1 MQSIGGVKMYLVLS
15 INYFNDM
22 PNEQKD
28 YIQMLKTKGRLNTKI
43 TTNSLKIV
51 CDKKDARYIKSID
64 NVKLIFEL
72 KNGGCLLL
80 LGNIGCVYTGNF
92 CGEFFCKRVVI
103 EEGSEYKNI
112 KGVEFEIDFSNPL
125 GCTSNDVMKER
136 LQEIVNNP
144 NFVFNLNQFDEF
156 MDIFQYYKKLSAE
169 LNNNISY
176 KIINISKE
184 YCFISTALKN
194 FDNDYKEEVYD
205 INGILIGYKF
215 EQYIY
220 EQLDSEV
227 RDNVQFLCDIE
238 IDAEKSDIKRI
249 KSIGNDNIYVSNI
262 KIVGEKDIKELN
274 QFVINNAVNYKDHIM
289 ITGELK
295 KYDDNYQY
303 LNLYDM
309 GQKIKVESI
318 DNSLRLINQGAS
330 GAASELLTYLIG
342 DEPMPCASKKSV
354 TKDIVTKDIE
364 PYIAGLNESQ
374 KAAFMMC
381 IDGSPVSLIKGP
393 PGTGKTHV
401 INAIV
406 QYITKELGEK
416 TIISSQTHIA
426 IDNVLD
432 KLMTNYD
439 AIIPNRITNRKNK
452 YSGEEIDKTLYTT
465 WATKFADHNNRA
477 SDKNLA
483 NTILEDMQRFNG
495 QKRFIYSEET
505 DSSDFKVIGATTT
518 TSAIAGKK
526 GLEVLEGYDWLII
539 DEVSKCPITEVL
551 RYLPY
556 VSKIIM
562 VGDDYQL
569 APLLEFNK
577 EDVKHLPS
585 YNEDKY
591 EKLQQIYEQ
600 SVFADTLEK
609 ARKCDRLVILNE
621 NYRSVKD
628 VLACYNVLYDNTLVG
643 KREIVNPNVVQIN
656 SKVIDNNKN
665 VFFIEVLNG
674 KEAMDG
680 TSRFNLEEL
689 EATKEILKML
699 MKEIVNPF
707 QVSVAAIFPY
717 GAQISKFHKNN
728 ITLINEAKKLFKT
741 FDIDTVDAFQ
751 GKEADIVLLNTVV
764 ADSSKRN
771 FLNDFRRINVSM
783 SRAKDKLFIFGN
795 SHVLSRIDMKKT
807 GMAERKYFKDI
818 IEYIKLNGQ
827 YIKYDGGIINEPITS
842 KRIIELA

>member
-1 MQSIGGVKMYLVLS
+1 MYLALN

-22 PNEQKD
+22 PEEQKE
-28 YIQMLKTKGRLNTKI
+28 YINALKSKGTLNTKI
-43 TTNSLKIV
+43 TTNALKIIY
-51 CDKKDARYIKSID
+51 DKKDARYIKSLE
-64 NVKLIFEL
+64 NVKLVFAL
-72 KNGGCLLL
+72 KNGGCMLL

-92 CGEFFCKRVVI
+92 CGEFFCKKVVI
-103 EEGSEYKNI
+103 EEGSQFDNI

-125 GCTSNDVMKER
+125 GCTPNDVMKER
-136 LQEIVNNP
+136 LQEIANNK
-144 NFVFNLNQFDEF
+144 NFVFNLSQFDEF
-156 MDIFQYYKKLSAE
+156 MDIFEYYKKLSAE
-169 LNNNISY
+169 LNNNVSY
-176 KIINISKE
+176 EILNISKE
-184 YCFISTALKN
+184 YCFISTDVKE
-194 FDNDYKEEVYD
+194 FESDYKEEVYD
-205 INGILIGYKF
+205 LNGILIGYSF
-215 EQYIY
+215 DEYIY
-220 EQLDSEV
+220 EQLPNEIKDK
-227 RDNVQFLCDIE
+227 VQFLCDIE

-249 KSIGNDNIYVSNI
+249 KTIGADNIYVSNI
-262 KIVGEKDIKELN
+262 RNVGDKDVKQLN
-274 QFVINNAVNYKDHIM
+274 QFIVINSYNNKDHI
-289 ITGELK
+289 ILSGELK
-295 KYDDNYQY
+295 NYDDNYQY

-330 GAASELLTYLIG
+330 GAASQLLTYLIG
-342 DEPMPCASKKSV
+342 DEPMPDFGTGRL
-354 TKDIVTKDIE
+354 TKDIK
-364 PYIAGLNESQ
+364 PYLEGLNESQ
-374 KAAFMMC
+374 KLAFMKC

-406 QYITKELGEK
+406 QYITKELNQK
-416 TIISSQTHIA
+416 VIISSQTHIA

-452 YSGEEIDKTLYTT
+452 YSGDEIDKTLYKT
-465 WATKFADHNNRA
+465 WGLKFEKHNARVSNE
-477 SDKNLA
+477 KLA
-483 NTILEDMQRFNG
+483 QKILEDMSHFNG
-495 QKRFIYSEET
+495 QKQFVYSEET
-505 DSSDFKVIGATTT
+505 DTSDYAVIGATTT

-556 VSKIIM
+556 VSRIIM

-577 EDVKHLPS
+577 EDVEHLPS
-585 YNEDKY
+585 YNEDKF

-600 SVFADTLEK
+600 SVFADTLNK
-609 ARKCDRLVILNE
+609 AIRCNRLAILNE

-628 VLACYNVLYDNTLVG
+628 VLACYNVFYDNTLIG
-643 KREIVNPNVVQIN
+643 KREEVNPNVTQIE
-656 SKVIDNNKN
+656 SKTINNNKN
-665 VFFIEVLNG
+665 VYFIEVFNG

-689 EATKEILKML
+689 EATKEILKRL
-699 MKEIVNPF
+699 MKEVVNPEH
-707 QVSVAAIFPY
+707 VSVAAIFPY

-728 ITLINEAKKLFKT
+728 ITLINEAKKIFKS

-795 SHVLSRIDMKKT
+795 SHVLSRIEMKKT
-807 GMAERKYFKDI
+807 GTSERKYFKDI
-818 IEYIKLNGQ
+818 IEYIRINGQ
-827 YIKYDGGIINEPITS
+827 YIKYDGGIIDEPITS
-842 KRIIELA
+842 KRAIEFA

>member
-1 MQSIGGVKMYLVLS
+1 MYLALN

-22 PNEQKD
+22 PEEQKE
-28 YIQMLKTKGRLNTKI
+28 YIKAIKSSGTLNTKI
-43 TTNSLKIV
+43 TTNALKIV
-51 CDKKDARYIKSID
+51 YDKKDARYIKSLD
-64 NVKLIFEL
+64 NVKLVFAL
-72 KNGGCLLL
+72 KDGGCMLL

-92 CGEFFCKRVVI
+92 CGEFFCKKVVI
-103 EEGSEYKNI
+103 EEGSQYDNI

-125 GCTSNDVMKER
+125 GCTPNDVMKER
-136 LQEIVNNP
+136 LQEIVNNK
-144 NFVFNLNQFDEF
+144 NFVFNLSQFDEF
-156 MDIFQYYKKLSAE
+156 MDIFEYYKKLSAE
-169 LNNNISY
+169 LNNNVSY
-176 KIINISKE
+176 EIINISKE
-184 YCFISTALKN
+184 YCFISTDVKE
-194 FDNDYKEEVYD
+194 FESDYKEEVYD
-205 INGILIGYKF
+205 LNGILIGYSF
-215 EQYIY
+215 DEYIY
-220 EQLDSEV
+220 EQLPNEIKDK
-227 RDNVQFLCDIE
+227 VQFLCDIE

-249 KSIGNDNIYVSNI
+249 KSIGADNIYVSNI
-262 KIVGEKDIKELN
+262 KNVGDKDVKQLN
-274 QFVINNAVNYKDHIM
+274 QFIAINSYNNKDHI
-289 ITGELK
+289 ILSGELK
-295 KYDDNYQY
+295 NYDDNYQY

-330 GAASELLTYLIG
+330 GAASQLLTYLIG
-342 DEPMPCASKKSV
+342 DEPMPDFGKGRI
-354 TKDIVTKDIE
+354 TKDIK
-364 PYIAGLNESQ
+364 PYLEGLNESQ
-374 KAAFMMC
+374 KLAFMKC

-406 QYITKELGEK
+406 QYITKELNQK
-416 TIISSQTHIA
+416 VIISSQTHIA

-452 YSGEEIDKTLYTT
+452 YSGDEIDKTLYKT
-465 WATKFADHNNRA
+465 WGLKFEKHNARVSNE
-477 SDKNLA
+477 KLA
-483 NTILEDMQRFNG
+483 QKILEDMSHFNG
-495 QKRFIYSEET
+495 QKQFVYSEET
-505 DSSDFKVIGATTT
+505 DTSDYAVIGATTT

-556 VSKIIM
+556 VSRIIM

-577 EDVKHLPS
+577 EDVEHLPS
-585 YNEDKY
+585 YDEDKF

-600 SVFADTLEK
+600 SVFADTLNK
-609 ARKCDRLVILNE
+609 AIKCNRLAILNE

-628 VLACYNVLYDNTLVG
+628 VLACYNVFYDNTLIG
-643 KREIVNPNVVQIN
+643 KREEVNPDVTQIESKTIDN
-656 SKVIDNNKN
+656 SKN
-665 VFFIEVLNG
+665 VYFIEVFNG

-689 EATKEILKML
+689 EATKEILKRL
-699 MKEIVNPF
+699 MKEVVNPEH
-707 QVSVAAIFPY
+707 VSVAAIFPY

-728 ITLINEAKKLFKT
+728 ITLINEAKKIFKS

-795 SHVLSRIDMKKT
+795 SHVLSRIEMKKT
-807 GMAERKYFKDI
+807 GTQERKYFKEI
-818 IEYIKLNGQ
+818 IEHIRIRGQ
-827 YIKYDGGIINEPITS
+827 YIKYDGGIIDEPITS
-842 KRIIELA
+842 KRTIEFA

>member
-1 MQSIGGVKMYLVLS
+1 MLLRL
-15 INYFNDM
+15 NLNNFPNM
-22 PNEQKD
+22 PDEQKE
-28 YIQMLKTKGRLNTKI
+28 LLNMVKSAGELNVKI
-43 TTNSLKIV
+43 TTNHKQITY
-51 CDKKDARYIKSID
+51 DRKDSRYIKSLD
-64 NVKLIFEL
+64 GVKLVIKL
-72 KNGGCLLL
+72 KGQGCLLL
-80 LGNIGCVYTGNF
+80 IGNIGCVYTGNF
-92 CGEFFCKRVVI
+92 CGEFFCKRAVI
-103 EEGSEYKNI
+103 EEGNNYENV
-112 KGVEFEIDFSNPL
+112 KGLEISVDFSNPL
-125 GCTSNDVMKER
+125 NNTPNDILKDYLRMIAE
-136 LQEIVNNP
+136 NP
-144 NFVFNLNQFDEF
+144 MFEFNIGQFDEF
-156 MDIFQYYKKLSAE
+156 MEIFEYYKKLSAE

-176 KIINISKE
+176 NIIDISKE
-184 YCFISTALKN
+184 YCFISTDVKE
-194 FDNDYKEEVYD
+194 FESDYKEEVYD
-205 INGILIGYKF
+205 INGILIGYRF
-215 EQYIY
+215 DEYIY
-220 EQLDSEV
+220 EQLDS
-227 RDNVQFLCDIE
+227 DLKDKVQFLCDIE
-238 IDAEKSDIKRI
+238 IDAEKDSLKRI
-249 KSIGNDNIYVSNI
+249 KSIGADNIYASNI
-262 KIVGEKDIKELN
+262 KNVGEKDIKQLN
-274 QFVINNAVNYKDHIM
+274 QFIIINAYNNKNHIVLS
-289 ITGELK
+289 GEMK
-295 KYDDNYQY
+295 NYDDNYQY

-330 GAASELLTYLIG
+330 GAASDLLTYLIG
-342 DEPMPCASKKSV
+342 DEPIPNNGYNRI
-354 TKDIVTKDIE
+354 TKDIK
-364 PYIAGLNESQ
+364 PYLEGLNESQ
-374 KAAFMMC
+374 KIAFMKC

-406 QYITKELGEK
+406 QYITKELNQK
-416 TIISSQTHIA
+416 VIISSQTHIA

-452 YSGEEIDKTLYTT
+452 YSGDEIDKTLYKT
-465 WATKFADHNNRA
+465 WGLKFEKHNQRVSNE
-477 SDKNLA
+477 KLA
-483 NTILEDMQRFNG
+483 KQILEDMSHFSG
-495 QKRFIYSEET
+495 QKKFVYSEET
-505 DSSDFKVIGATTT
+505 DTSDYAVIGATTT

-556 VSKIIM
+556 VSRIIM

-577 EDVKHLPS
+577 EDVEHLPS
-585 YNEDKY
+585 YDEDKF
-591 EKLQQIYEQ
+591 EKLQQVYEQ

-609 ARKCDRLVILNE
+609 ARRCDRLVTLNE
-621 NYRSVKD
+621 NYRSVSE
-628 VLACYNVLYDNTLVG
+628 VLACYNVFYDNTLVG
-643 KREIVNPNVVQIN
+643 KREEVNPKVTQIN
-656 SKVIDNNKN
+656 SKIIDNNKN
-665 VFFIEVLNG
+665 VYFIEVFNG

-689 EATKEILKML
+689 EATKVILKKL
-699 MKEIVNPF
+699 MKEVVNPE

-728 ITLINEAKKLFKT
+728 ITLINEAKKIFKS

-795 SHVLSRIDMKKT
+795 SHVLSRIEMKKT
-807 GMAERKYFKDI
+807 GTQGRKYFKEI
-818 IEYIKLNGQ
+818 IEYIRIKGQ
-827 YIKYDGGIINEPITS
+827 YIEYDGGIKDEPITS
-842 KRIIELA
+842 KRTIEFA

>member
-1 MQSIGGVKMYLVLS
+1 MRLS
-15 INYFNDM
+15 LNLNHFNDM
-22 PNEQKD
+22 PEEQKD
-28 YIQMLKTKGRLNTKI
+28 IIRMLKGSGMVKTKI
-43 TTNSLKIV
+43 TTNAKKITY
-51 CDKKDARYIKSID
+51 DRKDSRYIKSLD
-64 NVKLIFEL
+64 NVKLVFQLED
-72 KNGGCLLL
+72 GGALLL
-80 LGNIGCVYTGNF
+80 LGNICCVYTGNF

-103 EEGSEYKNI
+103 EEGNSYGNI
-112 KGVEFEIDFSNPL
+112 RGFEFEVDFSNPL
-125 GCTSNDVMKER
+125 NNTPNDVLKEY
-136 LQEIVNNP
+136 LKVIADSSEFEYNI
-144 NFVFNLNQFDEF
+144 NQFDEF
-156 MDIFQYYKKLSAE
+156 MDIFGFYKQLSAE
-169 LNNNISY
+169 LNNNVTYSILS
-176 KIINISKE
+176 ISKE
-184 YCFISTALKN
+184 YCFISTDVKD
-194 FDNDYKEEVYD
+194 FDSDYKEEVYD

-215 EQYIY
+215 DEYIY
-220 EQLDSEV
+220 EQLESDIKDS
-227 RDNVQFLCDIE
+227 VQFLCDIE

-249 KSIGNDNIYVSNI
+249 KAIGADNIYVSNI
-262 KIVGEKDIKELN
+262 KNVGEKDVKQLN
-274 QFVINNAVNYKDHIM
+274 QFIITNAVNNKEHI
-289 ITGELK
+289 ILTGSLK
-295 KYDDNYQY
+295 NYDDKYEY

-309 GQKIKVESI
+309 GQKIKIESI

-342 DEPMPCASKKSV
+342 DEPMPSNGRKRV
-354 TKDIVTKDIE
+354 TKDIK
-364 PYIAGLNESQ
+364 PYIEGLNESQ

-406 QYITKELGEK
+406 QYIIKELGEK
-416 TIISSQTHIA
+416 VIISSQTHIA

-432 KLMTNYD
+432 KLMANYD
-439 AIIPNRITNRKNK
+439 VIIPNRITNRRNK
-452 YSGEEIDKTLYTT
+452 YSGDEIDKTLYKT
-465 WATKFADHNNRA
+465 WAMKFAEHNERA
-477 SDKNLA
+477 SDKDLA
-483 NTILEDMQRFNG
+483 EKVLADMQHFNG
-495 QKRFIYSEET
+495 QKQFIYSEET

-526 GLEVLEGYDWLII
+526 GLEVLEGYNWLII

-577 EDVKHLPS
+577 EDVEHLPS
-585 YNEDKY
+585 YDEDKF

-609 ARKCDRLVILNE
+609 AKRCDRLVILNE

-628 VLACYNVLYDNTLVG
+628 VLACYNVFYDNTLIG
-643 KREIVNPNVVQIN
+643 RREEVNPTIKQIN
-656 SKVIDNNKN
+656 SNTFDNSKN

-674 KEAMDG
+674 KEAIDG

-689 EATKEILKML
+689 DATKDILKRL
-699 MKEIVNPF
+699 MKEVENPSN
-707 QVSVAAIFPY
+707 VSVAAIFPY
-717 GAQISKFHKNN
+717 AAQISKFHKNN
-728 ITLINEAKKLFKT
+728 ITLINEAKKLFKS

-764 ADSSKRN
+764 ADSSRKN

-783 SRAKDKLFIFGN
+783 SRAKDRLFIFGN
-795 SHVLSRIDMKKT
+795 SHVLSRIEMKKT
-807 GMAERKYFKDI
+807 GMPERKYFKDI
-818 IEYIKLNGQ
+818 IEYIRNKGQ
-827 YIKYDGGIINEPITS
+827 YIKYDGGIIDEPITS
-842 KRIIELA
+842 KRTIKLA